1 MDKVDLKPIDLT
13 KLFNKVFI
21 IKPIEISEGSKFFN
35 NRNDEEP
42 KKNNKYAIK
51 TKNAKITID
60 GTDL

>member
-1 MDKVDLKPIDLT
+1 MDLT
-13 KLFNKVFI
+13 KLFNKVFVI
-21 IKPIEISEGSKFFN
+21 VPIQVSKGSKFFN